1 MNEESLRRMSQKEL
15 ETRLAEFQRDEE
27 NADRYRPEIARI
39 TQRAAPLWKEYY
51 RRQQVNES

>member
-1 MNEESLRRMSQKEL
+1 MNEEALRRMPQKEL

-39 TQRAAPLWKEYY
+39 TQRAAPFWQEYY